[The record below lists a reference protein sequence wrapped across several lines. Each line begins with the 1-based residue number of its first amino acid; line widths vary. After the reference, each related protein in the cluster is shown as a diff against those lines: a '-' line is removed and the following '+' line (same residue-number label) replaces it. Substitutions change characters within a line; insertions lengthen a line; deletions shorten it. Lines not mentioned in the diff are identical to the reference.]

1 MSLRYE
7 GNNQVSW
14 SERPSARMYHSYPN
28 EARNTSSGIVRN
40 HEVSPIWLACSLI
53 AARFHADE
61 RPDIDDRRDPLD
73 RDTDLQ
79 LLRRSLRLVLEDP

>member
-1 MSLRYE
+1 MRYE

-40 HEVSPIWLACSLI
+40 HEVSPIWL
-53 AARFHADE
+53 DV
-61 RPDIDDRRDPLD
+61 RPHRGPLRAHEGPDVDDRRDPLG

-79 LLRRSLRLVLEDP
+79 LLQPRSLRLVLEDP